1 MQTYLDTIRSE
12 AKKKKVDLASAFIE
26 ADIPTST
33 FYRTINGT
41 TELRYDTAI
50 RVLNAIDRLF
60 IKDRAAFHAKKASS
74 VTAKR
79 EAEKDLKAINGQ
91 KESRVHS
98 LRSV

>member
-1 MQTYLDTIRSE
+1 MKTYLDTIRSE

-33 FYRTINGT
+33 FYRTINET

-60 IKDRAAFHAKKASS
+60 IKDRAAVHAKKYDSTYAR
-74 VTAKR
+74 R
-79 EAEKDLKAINGQ
+79 EAQKDLKRING
-91 KESRVHS
+91 
-98 LRSV
+98 